1 MFHGEAHRTREE
13 VVIQRIEDYDA
24 DAVVADMLID
34 YHVTPRLPGVCQK
47 CAGTKSHTYND
58 SWYINECHI
67 FNI

>member
-1 MFHGEAHRTREE
+1 
-13 VVIQRIEDYDA
+13 VIQRIEDYDA